1 MKAISFYLI
10 LLLPLFSVAQKTFKD
25 DLGNIYTGE
34 FIENDFNGKGTC
46 VYVNGEKYVGE
57 WNDGVFSGSGKFT
70 FINGDYYDGKWL
82 NGLQEGIGKM
92 YYSNGKKYFGN
103 WKEGSINGH
112 GTLFNNYDDTIYSG
126 YWQNN
131 LYHGDGVLLINENEK
146 YTGQFRNGIFEKGT
160 LIVFHLDGTKTLY
173 SGKFTDF
180 DVKYGT
186 IVFPNGSIYT
196 GNIENLSPKD
206 RGNFQITFQNGNY
219 SGEIKDGLKDGHG
232 KMKFNNS
239 DYYSGNWQ
247 NDLFHGLGKMIY
259 ADNSVYEGQ
268 WDKGMKNGSGQ
279 MTYSNGDHFSGYWS
293 QNRIQNGTLSK
304 GNGETLSGEFNEKG
318 ILVSGTHKKP
328 NGEYF
333 SGRFSE
339 DGVFQS
345 GTIKIFL
352 SNGDDYEG
360 DYLDGKFTGK
370 GKFVYADGSSYEGEL
385 VDGKKNGNGIYKT
398 KRYEITGNW
407 SYDERNGTKKKLY
420 LDQIFTQKYGYTSL
434 GISYTGFPL
443 SSERSV
449 NQVLVNFSYYTPKFI
464 NFGFGLGTFGVKDYY
479 SYYEVYD
486 PYPVYIYKPINNT
499 SSITKNITA
508 FNAEANIGV
517 HVDLYRRITLKCNY
531 SINATGVSKT
541 IDYEVYKD
549 YNNTENYSYIMEG
562 SIWTHGL
569 QPEIMFNSRIL
580 QFGLFFRKSI
590 IHDTYPKF
598 VYHNPVY
605 DPVQIITFNNLPN
618 SLNFVGFR
626 LNFRI
631 D

>member
-1 MKAISFYLI
+1 MKIINAI
-10 LLLPLFSVAQKTFKD
+10 
-25 DLGNIYTGE
+25 
-34 FIENDFNGKGTC
+34 FI
-46 VYVNGEKYVGE
+46 
-57 WNDGVFSGSGKFT
+57 
-70 FINGDYYDGKWL
+70 
-82 NGLQEGIGKM
+82 
-92 YYSNGKKYFGN
+92 
-103 WKEGSINGH
+103 
-112 GTLFNNYDDTIYSG
+112 
-126 YWQNN
+126 
-131 LYHGDGVLLINENEK
+131 VLLSTKIFAQGGAQADLKFEEAEIAFNKKDYHNTIKKLDEFDELYGFLTTKSLFIRIVSQDMLFDPSRLFEDISEYKLLTSLRKNTSTYLKAMEGEVLDDRYRTVMKINNK
-146 YTGQFRNGIFEKGT
+146 LQQWK
-160 LIVFHLDGTKTLY
+160 
-173 SGKFTDF
+173 
-180 DVKYGT
+180 DV
-186 IVFPNGSIYT
+186 
-196 GNIENLSPKD
+196 NIQ
-206 RGNFQITFQNGNY
+206 QITFHNGTYIGEIYDGLKHGKGKMIFSNSDVY
-219 SGEIKDGLKDGHG
+219 SGSWQQNFFHGKGKMIYSNKSIYEGDWNQGLKDGHG

-247 NDLFHGLGKMIY
+247 NDLFHGIGKMIY

-580 QFGLFFRKSI
+580 HFGLFFRKSI